1 MDKIK
6 ETLRPRDVIWNYREG
21 VAETLKHFESLDWPI
36 DAQKASLVPD
46 VTKVRYKIEELDY
59 GV

>member
-1 MDKIK
+1 MDKIR
-6 ETLRPRDVIWNYREG
+6 ENLRMQDVIWDYRE
-21 VAETLKHFESLDWPI
+21 VVENPLNHFESLDWPI

-46 VTKVRYKIEELDY
+46 IEKVRYKIEELDY